1 MEMTCKELKRRARE
15 AMGLPRPPFWAVAL
29 IYVLVDAGIELLSQ
43 LSSAFLAPV
52 LGAFSAFLPILG
64 GLFAV
69 VFSFG
74 YQVWCLW
81 PARRQSPGPGAL
93 MQGFSISG
101 RVLWMQVLIVL
112 KLLLACFGWLFVLL
126 LAASVFFPGG
136 VMFLLSAPELTSS
149 LLSYPMSLFIWA
161 LALRYALAPYLLAD
175 RPEDGAGAA
184 VRRSAG
190 MMKGFKWQL
199 AKLELSFLG
208 WEAVNFLLSNLIFLY
223 SLLRAGL
230 LPLVEAGN
238 WEAVAALFASAT
250 VSIPAFL
257 ISTLLTVPISLWVLP
272 YRGVA
277 RACFYVERAA
287 MRPEDAPPLL

>member
-74 YQVWCLW
+74 YQLWCLW
-81 PARRQSPGPGAL
+81 TARRQSPGPGAL

-184 VRRSAG
+184 VRRSAV
-190 MMKGFKWQL
+190 MTPQVP
-199 AKLELSFLG
+199 S
-208 WEAVNFLLSNLIFLY
+208 EAATSSISVRMYVPFEQVTARRPARCAASY
-223 SLLRAGL
+223 STSDS
-230 LPLVEAGN
+230 
-238 WEAVAALFASAT
+238 AAMWT
-250 VSIPAFL
+250 
-257 ISTLLTVPISLWVLP
+257 
-272 YRGVA
+272 G
-277 RACFYVERAA
+277 RAA
-287 MRPEDAPPLL
+287 RSTSTPCRASL